1 MKNIRCIVLLA
12 VFSCLFQLAKA
23 QDEEPQTKGF
33 DKSKLFFGGNFGAS
47 FGSYTFINV
56 SPQVGYQF
64 NKYFAAGLGVNL
76 IYSSLRYDD
85 AYGNTLYKD
94 KSGYTG
100 LALFARAF
108 PVRFLYLQV
117 QPEYNYTW
125 WTREYSNGYP
135 SDKFNGFVPSVL
147 VGGGVAIPTGQRGA
161 FLVGVS
167 YDLVQDPRSPYGN
180 GMFLNF
186 GYSF

>member
-1 MKNIRCIVLLA
+1 LLRLA
-12 VFSCLFQLAKA
+12 ASFSVA
-23 QDEEPQTKGF
+23 QDEEPQTK
-33 DKSKLFFGGNFGAS
+33 DSINQNCSLAVIS
-47 FGSYTFINV
+47 ALLRHYTFINV
-56 SPQVGYQF
+56 SPQVGY
-64 NKYFAAGLGVNL
+64 
-76 IYSSLRYDD
+76 SSTNICSGIRLKISSSVRYDD

-135 SDKFNGFVPSVL
+135 SDKFNGFVPSLL

-167 YDLVQDPRSPYGN
+167 YDLVQDSPSPYGT

>member
-1 MKNIRCIVLLA
+1 MKNICRIALVISLCC
-12 VFSCLFQLAKA
+12 FFQLVKA
-23 QDEEPQTKGF
+23 QDEEPKQKGF
-33 DKSKLFFGGNFGAS
+33 DKSKLFFGGNFGAA

-64 NKYFAAGLGVNL
+64 NRYFAAGVGINL
-76 IYSSLRYDD
+76 IYSSNRYDD

-108 PVRFLYLQV
+108 PVRFIYLQA

-125 WTREYSNGYP
+125 WKREFSNGYP

-147 VGGGVAIPTGQRGA
+147 LGGGVAIPTGQRGA
-161 FLVGVS
+161 FMVGAM
-167 YDLVQDPRSPYGN
+167 YDVVQDPRSPYGT
-180 GMFLNF
+180 GIFLNF